1 MVIPKSVNPERMK
14 QNLDAT
20 KVSLT
25 EKDMQEIKEMNRN
38 RRYISGEFWVF
49 EGGSYSIANL
59 WDE

>member
-1 MVIPKSVNPERMK
+1 MR
-14 QNLDAT
+14 
-20 KVSLT
+20 
-25 EKDMQEIKEMNRN
+25 EIEGIDLN